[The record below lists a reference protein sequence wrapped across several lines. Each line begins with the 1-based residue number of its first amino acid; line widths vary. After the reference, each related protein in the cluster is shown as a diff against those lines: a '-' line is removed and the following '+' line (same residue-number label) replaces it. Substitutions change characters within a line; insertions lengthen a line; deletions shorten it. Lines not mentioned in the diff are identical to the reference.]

1 MPNIVICGTPGTGKS
16 RIVEELKKSLPTYKF
31 INLSEY
37 AIEHKYTSSYDE
49 ELDTYV
55 IDEDE
60 VLENLE
66 PELEYSNDHI
76 IEYIHGDMIHPSL
89 VDWVFV
95 CRTDITILHP
105 RLELR
110 HYNDE
115 KIKNNIES
123 EIFQSALDES
133 IDYYGDQKVTQLF
146 NNTPEDLEF
155 NVHLIL
161 DRINRLIDEK
171 KEK

>member
-16 RIVEELKKSLPTYKF
+16 KIVEELKKSLTDYRF

-37 AIEHKYTSSYDE
+37 AIDHKYTSSYDE
-49 ELDTYV
+49 ELETHV
-55 IDEDE
+55 IDEEE
-60 VLENLE
+60 VLKNLE
-66 PELEYSNDHI
+66 PELEKSNNHI
-76 IEYIHGDMIHPSL
+76 IEYIHGDMIHPDL
-89 VDWVFV
+89 IDWVFV

-105 RLELR
+105 RLER
-110 HYNDE
+110 RRYNEE

-133 IDYYGDQKVTQLF
+133 IDYYGDRKVTQLF

-155 NVHLIL
+155 NVRLIL
-161 DRINRLIDEK
+161 DRINRLIDEGI
-171 KEK
+171 EK